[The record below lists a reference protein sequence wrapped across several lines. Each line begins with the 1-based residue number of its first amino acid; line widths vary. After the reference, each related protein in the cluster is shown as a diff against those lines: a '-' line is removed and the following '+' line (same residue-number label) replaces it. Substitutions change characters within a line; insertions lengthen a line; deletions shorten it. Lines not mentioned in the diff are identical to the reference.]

1 MRWFS
6 HLLAV
11 ILPVAVLLPQTAL
24 ADPVRID
31 FPASD
36 ASLTNPERGF
46 WKFAADDFLKV
57 DPGELVSIRSQGL
70 SLAYAIVRLDDYR
83 DTPLPQTVLDA
94 LQHSFDLTRQ
104 AGLKVILRFSYNYP
118 QTSSEYEGAKDA
130 SLPVVL
136 DHIAQLGPVIAANAD
151 VIAVM
156 QAGFIGAWG
165 EAHTSSNGLDSPAAK
180 AAIRDA
186 LAAAIPAPLQIQWRY
201 PADLLAWPPAA
212 RIRFGLHNDCFL
224 SSDTDVGTYSEDA
237 DTRTRQRAQVAT
249 LTETTF
255 FSGETCDAQPTEIKI
270 DCADALAESATFHLS
285 ALGLDYYRVFHE
297 AWMQQGCYPQ
307 ITNQMGYRLR
317 LVSANIDAAVI
328 RVTLTNDGWARALQP
343 RPLRVGVPGSPGV
356 ALGPLTL
363 DQIGAGQTVT
373 LVAELPMPLPERLCL
388 TAPDTSPHLAPD
400 PRYAIRPANGDA
412 SGMGWDEGL
421 AAYCFSLP

>member
-11 ILPVAVLLPQTAL
+11 ILQVAVLLPQTAL

-57 DPGELVSIRSQGL
+57 DPSELATIRSQGL

-83 DTPLPQTVLDA
+83 DTALPQTILDA

-104 AGLKVILRFSYNYP
+104 AGLKIILRFSYNYP

-130 SLPVVL
+130 ALPIVL
-136 DHIAQLGPVIAANAD
+136 AHIAQLGPVIAANAD

-186 LAAAIPAPLQIQWRY
+186 LAASIPAPLQIQWRY
-201 PADLLAWPPAA
+201 PTDLLAWPPAT

-224 SSDTDVGTYSEDA
+224 SSDTDVGTYSDDA
-237 DTRTRQRAQVAT
+237 ATRARQRAQIAK
-249 LTETTF
+249 LTKTTF
-255 FSGETCDAQPTEIKI
+255 FSGETCDAQPTEII
-270 DCADALAESATFHLS
+270 TDCADALAESATFHLS
-285 ALGLDYYRVFHE
+285 ALGLDYYRRFHE
-297 AWMQQGCYPQ
+297 AWMRQGCYTQ
-307 ITNQMGYRLR
+307 ITDQMGYRLR
-317 LVSANIDAAVI
+317 LMSANIDAAVI
-328 RVTLTNDGWARALQP
+328 RVTLANDGWARAVQP
-343 RPLRVGVPGSPGV
+343 RPLRVGVPGSSGV

-363 DQIGAGQTVT
+363 DQIGPAQTVT
-373 LVAELPMPLPERLCL
+373 LLAELPMPLPERLCL
-388 TAPDTSPHLAPD
+388 TAPDISPRLASD

-412 SGMGWDEGL
+412 FAMGWDEGL